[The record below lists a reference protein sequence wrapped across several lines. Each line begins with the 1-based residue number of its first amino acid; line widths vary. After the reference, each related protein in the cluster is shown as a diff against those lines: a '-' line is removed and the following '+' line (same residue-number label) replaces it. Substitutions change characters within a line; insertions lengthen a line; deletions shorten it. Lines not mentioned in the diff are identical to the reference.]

1 MLLPHRRQSAIS
13 LVRFAIFSEFFASS
27 TKRYQARTCVS
38 SSVSIRTAKVSTLF
52 YSAGRESVISSSS
65 ASLSS
70 ALNVNG
76 LTLFPSIYAGMLLF
90 VDDLRRVSHYE
101 RLTPHYETYTCTRI
115 IGPRYKEHLSFSL
128 LLSARCDIT
137 FYIPPR
143 PLAALFA
150 VFFVLFFSV
159 FPSSRFFIRNP
170 MILCGLIYLSTPLH
184 TRLER
189 QKI

>member
-1 MLLPHRRQSAIS
+1 MLIDWIKRSSTIS
-13 LVRFAIFSEFFASS
+13 CVTITYVAAAPTAVRYFSPFAILSEFFAPS
-27 TKRYQARTCVS
+27 TKHYQAWTCVS
-38 SSVSIRTAKVSTLF
+38 SSVSIRTAKAGTLF
-52 YSAGRESVISSSS
+52 YSAGRESVIGSGS

-76 LTLFPSIYAGMLLF
+76 LILFPDIYAGMLLF

-128 LLSARCDIT
+128 LLSVLFRCDIT
-137 FYIPPR
+137 FYISPR
-143 PLAALFA
+143 LLAAHFA

-159 FPSSRFFIRNP
+159 SPSSRFFKS
-170 MILCGLIYLSTPLH
+170 LAHSW
-184 TRLER
+184 
-189 QKI
+189 